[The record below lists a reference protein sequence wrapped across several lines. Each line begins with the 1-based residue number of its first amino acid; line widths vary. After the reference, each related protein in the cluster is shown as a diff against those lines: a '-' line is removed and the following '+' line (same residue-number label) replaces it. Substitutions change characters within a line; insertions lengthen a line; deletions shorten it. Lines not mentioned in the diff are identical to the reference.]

1 MRKFILMLFILLITT
16 TSAMATQL
24 PDKLKSYISKDFPKT
39 TFRFDGVILLPDGT
53 EYLPLIPAKMLDPET
68 ISIKKTYPDNKPLLS
83 KPNVVIFNNEYVLLK
98 VLTDRNGNKTVYKIG
113 NPPDEI
119 RTGLLPQD
127 MLVPQGLVVPE
138 VIKGIVGDLSIRTN
152 KDTGIKVL
160 MPKITVSP
168 TNLKTLGDIPALRNK
183 TFYISS
189 GFSRNILAVNQDGK
203 TPEYALEQ
211 KNVPISMKG
220 YQGKFLLVTSYEKKS
235 MDVISLMDDDI
246 IKQIFFKTQPDE
258 IVMDYKNNLAY
269 VSSAEDSSIYVVNLN
284 TMTLLRQLKINGLCE
299 KLTLSEDGTKLFYFD
314 KNTREIWA
322 IELDNQYLL
331 KDIGRFPN
339 VSKIAY
345 ANGKIYI
352 ISRTQNKLAIIDYKT
367 VGFVGETEICEKPI
381 DMLYY
386 NGNLYVVGASENV
399 VQVINTQTDAV
410 GEKIP
415 LNTNGFSTKIY
426 RLENTN
432 LALIT
437 DTKSA
442 IFSVFDLNT
451 QKVVKTVRVDM
462 PISSIVVTNKVKKI
476 NQ

>member
-1 MRKFILMLFILLITT
+1 MLITT

-24 PDKLKSYISKDFPKT
+24 PDKLQSYISKDFPKT

-53 EYLPLIPAKMLDPET
+53 EYLPLIPAKMLDPEA
-68 ISIKKTYPDNKPLLS
+68 ISIKKTYPDNKTLS
-83 KPNVVIFNNEYVLLK
+83 NKPNVVIFNNEYVLLK
-98 VLTDRNGNKTVYKIG
+98 VLTDRNGHKTVYKIG

-138 VIKGIVGDLSIRTN
+138 VMKGIVGDLSIRTN
-152 KDTGIKVL
+152 KDTGIKVQ

-168 TNLKTLGDIPALRNK
+168 TNLKTLGDIPSLRNK

-284 TMTLLRQLKINGLCE
+284 TMTLLKQLKINGLCE

-367 VGFVGETEICEKPI
+367 VGFIGETDICVKPI
-381 DMLYY
+381 DMLYD
-386 NGNLYVVGASENV
+386 NNTLYILGAQENV
-399 VQVINTQTDAV
+399 IQPVNTQTDVV

-451 QKVVKTVRVDM
+451 KKVVKTVRVDM